1 MAPTFA
7 HRCGHPITS
16 TRIGRRARGLLCVG
30 ALGLS
35 ALIVGGCKST
45 LGYQGK
51 SGVDGSPGR
60 VLATYS
66 IPTLKTELPPD
77 VAVES
82 IAAAATAVLEARGYT
97 IERSDVSS
105 DRATISAKMPGDGE
119 LSRGLDRTVV
129 RSRITGAGTGLTVTV
144 EPWGEEM
151 ISRALL
157 DAILARLGR

>member
-1 MAPTFA
+1 MLVTA
-7 HRCGHPITS
+7 
-16 TRIGRRARGLLCVG
+16 GLLATVACQ
-30 ALGLS
+30 S
-35 ALIVGGCKST
+35 GCKST

-51 SGVDGSPGR
+51 PGQDGSPGR

-66 IPTLKTELPPD
+66 IPTLKTELPPE

-82 IAAAATAVLEARGYT
+82 IAAAATVVLESRGYT

-105 DRATISAKMPGDGE
+105 DRATVSAKMPGDGD
-119 LSRGLDRTVV
+119 LSRGFDRTTV
-129 RSRITGAGTGLTVTV
+129 RARVTGAGTGLTITV
-144 EPWGEEM
+144 EPWGDEM